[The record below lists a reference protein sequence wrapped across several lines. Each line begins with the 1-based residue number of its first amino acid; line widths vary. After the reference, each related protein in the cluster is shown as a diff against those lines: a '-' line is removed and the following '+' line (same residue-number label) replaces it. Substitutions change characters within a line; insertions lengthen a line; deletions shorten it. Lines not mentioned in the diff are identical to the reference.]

1 MPVKSSSICCAT
13 MRLAIVRLG
22 ILGLAWLCLAD
33 ASRAEISLAT
43 AAGEDRWS
51 RQVEAQWLP
60 RTRAALQSV
69 DLLAR
74 SQYGV
79 DLGDRLKLGLAA
91 APKAGLP
98 EGLTLLLVEAGLG
111 EAELRQRAL
120 IRPVRLAMQALVDQ
134 LSLGQTKKLPS
145 WLPAGLAEMVAWQ
158 TLAELGLPPLQT
170 ALPALS
176 RPAIADPLR
185 AEQLLQAQQR
195 ARLNLQLSRAAVE
208 ALQSRLGADFHPRMR
223 AYLQAAG
230 QDGFDANGQFAAAFG
245 ISTKDLLQQVEA
257 KPAASPVKA
266 VPALR
271 PVTLVD
277 ASNDRPEVRKAWT
290 AFMAAAKPR
299 ALAFSADGS
308 WGLGEASRRSID
320 LALAGCRSMG
330 GSQCRLIALDD
341 EIVLRPDR
349 AHVAVQMGGYVNDEF
364 AQQVE
369 RDWLGLVR
377 QASAEFDRLVNDVL
391 KVRLTRDTQIYV
403 GAGVDDYAQI
413 LYKDMDL
420 SESRAELQGELSGG
434 LSNSRGQIALKFTPK
449 QNRAA
454 AYELAVKT
462 TLHELTHELQ
472 KQLGNNHAGFRP
484 PVWIREGTA
493 DLIAHLLAPQVRF
506 DDIEAQALRNWRE
519 RILGWWRSGNKTGL
533 KPDDLVGLTGQ
544 GWLMMMKDK
553 RGNYQMAGL
562 MSMYLQAITGPAFL
576 PAWVEYHR
584 LAGQKNRSARASFE
598 LAFGLSEADFLADFK
613 QWLALQ

>member
-1 MPVKSSSICCAT
+1 M
-13 MRLAIVRLG
+13 
-22 ILGLAWLCLAD
+22 
-33 ASRAEISLAT
+33 
-43 AAGEDRWS
+43 
-51 RQVEAQWLP
+51 
-60 RTRAALQSV
+60 
-69 DLLAR
+69 
-74 SQYGV
+74 
-79 DLGDRLKLGLAA
+79 
-91 APKAGLP
+91 
-98 EGLTLLLVEAGLG
+98 
-111 EAELRQRAL
+111 
-120 IRPVRLAMQALVDQ
+120 
-134 LSLGQTKKLPS
+134 
-145 WLPAGLAEMVAWQ
+145 
-158 TLAELGLPPLQT
+158 
-170 ALPALS
+170 
-176 RPAIADPLR
+176 
-185 AEQLLQAQQR
+185 
-195 ARLNLQLSRAAVE
+195 
-208 ALQSRLGADFHPRMR
+208 
-223 AYLQAAG
+223 
-230 QDGFDANGQFAAAFG
+230 
-245 ISTKDLLQQVEA
+245 
-257 KPAASPVKA
+257 
-266 VPALR
+266 
-271 PVTLVD
+271 
-277 ASNDRPEVRKAWT
+277 
-290 AFMAAAKPR
+290 
-299 ALAFSADGS
+299 
-308 WGLGEASRRSID
+308 
-320 LALAGCRSMG
+320 
-330 GSQCRLIALDD
+330 
-341 EIVLRPDR
+341 LRPDR

-391 KVRLTRDTQIYV
+391 KVRLTRDTQIYL

-472 KQLGNNHAGFRP
+472 KQLDNNHAGFRP

-506 DDIEAQALRNWRE
+506 DDVEAQALRNWRE

-584 LAGQKNRSARASFE
+584 LAGQKHRSARASFE